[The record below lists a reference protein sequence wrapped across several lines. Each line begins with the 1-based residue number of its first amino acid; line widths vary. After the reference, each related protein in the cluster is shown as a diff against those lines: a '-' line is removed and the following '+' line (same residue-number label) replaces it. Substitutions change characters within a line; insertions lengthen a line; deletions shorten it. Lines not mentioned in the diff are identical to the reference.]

1 MLNEL
6 LLIIVFLTG
15 GAFIIYVYEA
25 YRNAKARSLL
35 LLSFGFFLMLIGA
48 NLDAV
53 FAILGETALTPISFL
68 IEIVGILVILY
79 AALKV

>member
-25 YRNAKARSLL
+25 YRNTRARSLL

-53 FAILGETALTPISFL
+53 FAILRETALTPISFL